1 MSDLAFS
8 HERSTPVFAS
18 DSSSEYAAELLRYL
32 RLPVTLLLA
41 GSLIYWLLGIPTV
54 SWRYDYRGAKS
65 NVVRSYAVTIT
76 GRRIVYPGAVSLVF
90 FIDGKDRI
98 TYPVTRF

>member
-8 HERSTPVFAS
+8 HERGTPVFAS
-18 DSSSEYAAELLRYL
+18 DLSSEYVAELLRFL
-32 RLPVTLLLA
+32 RVPVTLLLT
-41 GSLIYWLLGIPTV
+41 GSLTVWLLGTPV
-54 SWRYDYRGAKS
+54 ASWRYDYRGDKA

-90 FIDGKDRI
+90 FIDGKERI